1 MNNMNPSKTDSL
13 SAAKQKG
20 RKRSSIRTKI
30 TLWAGFCLVLVSLIL
45 IGYSVI
51 SLRQTTINNATDE
64 VMAVAEAKAGIV
76 QNEVALPLFAARTLA
91 QSLSAIKDPAIP
103 VSMSREDVNAM
114 LRETLIKN
122 QSFYGTYTLWEPNE
136 FDGNDAQYVRATAH
150 DKTGRFIP
158 YWVRGDDGIIHT
170 EALTH
175 YQSAGDG
182 DWYMQPRRT
191 LQEMTVAPVVRRI
204 EGQEVSIASF
214 VIPIVRDDKFYGI
227 AGVDAPIGFVQQ
239 LMDNIDLY
247 DSTTNA
253 VLFTDTGRLIAVR
266 QRPELASL
274 SADLIYKDFDSIQN
288 RFDKTFTRLSP
299 DGKYLQVFSPIPV
312 NGSGERWV
320 MGLIIPF
327 DKITAPATA
336 TAIRQTAISTSL
348 IVLALVLLSLLAAQI
363 VRPMET
369 LTNAALAV
377 SQGDWS
383 VTADVHSNDEAEVLA
398 SAFNSMTTQLRSA
411 FNTLE
416 QRVADRTKA
425 LAASSEVSRRLSNIL
440 DQKQLV
446 SEVVNQV
453 NTAFGYYHTQ
463 IYFFDEAKENLVMA
477 GGTGEAGK
485 MMLEQFHKVHKGNGL
500 VGRAAALNEVVFV
513 PDTSQNSEWLP
524 NRLLPDTKAE
534 IAIPIAI
541 GDDVLGVL
549 DIQHHIP
556 NGLNQEDTDALVAI
570 ANQVAVAI
578 QNAWSYAEIQRSQAQ
593 LSEALNV
600 SRLANW
606 EYDVEQD
613 LFTFND
619 HFYSLFR
626 TTAEQAGGYR
636 LSSAEYAQKFVHPE
650 DAPLVGGE
658 IQKVLASNER
668 HIAAAVE
675 HRFLFENNKIGYM
688 SVRINVE
695 RDENGKIIRWYGAN
709 QDVSERRL
717 LEEINRKNAFQ
728 QEAINTITQKIQS
741 ATSVETALQVA
752 VRELGHTLG
761 NPIKVQLAPSE
772 NRSNN

>member
-1 MNNMNPSKTDSL
+1 MNNINSSKTDSL
-13 SAAKQKG
+13 TAGKQKD

-30 TLWAGFCLVLVSLIL
+30 ILWAGLCLVLVSLIL

-51 SLRQTTINNATDE
+51 SLRQTTINNTKDE
-64 VMAVAEAKAGIV
+64 VMAIAEAKAGIV
-76 QNEVALPLFAARTLA
+76 QNEIGSPLFAARTLA
-91 QSLSAIKDPAIP
+91 QSLGAIKDPAIP
-103 VSMSREDVNAM
+103 VSMTREDVNAM
-114 LRETLIKN
+114 LRETLIQN

-136 FDGNDAQYVRATAH
+136 FDGNDAQYIRATAH
-150 DKTGRFIP
+150 DETGRFIP

-175 YQSAGDG
+175 YENAGDG
-182 DWYMQPRRT
+182 DWYTQPRRT
-191 LQEMTVAPVVRRI
+191 KQETTVAPVVRRI

-214 VIPIVRDDKFYGI
+214 VIPIVRDDKFYGV

-239 LMDNIDLY
+239 LMDDIDLY
-247 DSTTNA
+247 DGTANA
-253 VLFTDTGRLIAVR
+253 VLFTDTGKLIAVR

-274 SADLIYKDFDSIQN
+274 SADLIYKDFDTIRG
-288 RFDKTFTRLSP
+288 RFDSTFTRLSP
-299 DGKYLQVFSPIPV
+299 DGKYLQVFSPIAV
-312 NGSGERWV
+312 NGSGGRWV
-320 MGLIIPF
+320 IGLIIPF

-348 IVLALVLLSLLAAQI
+348 IVLALALLSFLAAQI

-369 LTNAALAV
+369 LTNAAMAV

-383 VTADVHSNDEAEVLA
+383 VTADVKSNDEAEVLA
-398 SAFNSMTTQLRSA
+398 IAFNSMTSQLKSA
-411 FNTLE
+411 FTTLE

-463 IYFFDEAKENLVMA
+463 IYFFDATKENLVMA

-485 MMLEQFHKVHKGNGL
+485 LMLEQFHKVRKGNGL
-500 VGRAAALNEVVFV
+500 VGRASTLNDVVFV
-513 PDTSQNSEWLP
+513 PDTSQNPEWLP

-541 GDDVLGVL
+541 GNEVLGVL
-549 DIQHHIP
+549 DIQHNIP

-578 QNAWSYAEIQRSQAQ
+578 QTAWSYTEIQRSQAQ
-593 LSEALNV
+593 LSEALNI
-600 SRLANW
+600 SHLAYW
-606 EYDVEQD
+606 EFDVEQD

-619 HFYSLFR
+619 HFYALFG
-626 TTAEQAGGYR
+626 TTADQVGGYK
-636 LSSAEYAQKFVHPE
+636 LTSAEYAQRFVHPD
-650 DAPLVGGE
+650 DAPIVGAE
-658 IQKVLASNER
+658 IQKVLNSTER
-668 HIAAAVE
+668 YISAAVD
-675 HRFLFENNKIGYM
+675 HRFFGENGEIGYM
-688 SVRINVE
+688 TVQINVE
-695 RDENGKIIRWYGAN
+695 RDENGKISRWYGAN
-709 QDVSERRL
+709 QNVTERRR
-717 LEEINRKNAFQ
+717 LEEINRKNAFR
-728 QEAINTITQKIQS
+728 QEAINTITQKIQG
-741 ATSVETALQVA
+741 ATSVEAALQIA
-752 VRELGHTLG
+752 VRELGHKLG